1 MEIDLCVGVLSNRKM
16 GGDIMSV
23 PSLDS
28 NVQFVMI
35 EKSGGTTYPFKTQS
49 GSVIQSIS
57 LISSETS
64 SQFYY
69 DSKIGGYKYST
80 GSTITM
86 ENISTYGLEIQC
98 IALDG
103 STDIIYIDYIPA
115 PTQINPQLPAVSEFS
130 VTANSGNIMIE
141 NTYIHPGQGS
151 VLYWLWYQPL
161 SQPDTFATISFG
173 FRGSIVP
180 N

>member
-1 MEIDLCVGVLSNRKM
+1 M
-16 GGDIMSV
+16 GGVISV
-23 PSLDS
+23 PSFDS
-28 NVQFVMI
+28 NVQLVMI

-49 GSVIQSIS
+49 GSVIQSIHFIS
-57 LISSETS
+57 LETT

-69 DSKIGGYKYST
+69 DSKIGGYKYNT
-80 GSTITM
+80 GSTVTM
-86 ENISTYGLEIQC
+86 ESISTYGLEIRC
-98 IALDG
+98 LALDG

-115 PTQINPQLPAVSEFS
+115 PTQDHPQMPAISNFQ
-130 VTANSGNIMIE
+130 VTANSGNIMID
-141 NTYIHPGQGS
+141 NLYIRPELGS

-173 FRGSIVP
+173 FGCSSVP

>member
-1 MEIDLCVGVLSNRKM
+1 
-16 GGDIMSV
+16 MSV

-28 NVQFVMI
+28 NIQLVRI

-49 GSVIQSIS
+49 GSVIQSIRF
-57 LISSETS
+57 ISSETT

-69 DSKIGGYKYST
+69 DSKIGGYKYNT
-80 GSTITM
+80 GSTVTM

-98 IALDG
+98 LALDG

-115 PTQINPQLPAVSEFS
+115 PTQIIPQLPAVSEFS

-141 NTYIHPGQGS
+141 NVYIKPGRGS

-173 FRGSIVP
+173 FYSSTIP